1 MHNFKIETTL
11 PFPFL
16 KLTELVTYTEV
27 KKPTGVS
34 YLLLVILKEAKDKKQ
49 KISDLLEIFGV
60 PKVHHEI
67 FAEELRKLISDN
79 ILIAKNP
86 YNINYFHMYALS
98 NFEFTEMGEKVFR
111 EEQIATGKE
120 KSTKIDC
127 YYDVAAKQ
135 LSMKTDPDLEVKM
148 LYDNAFDNSFVLSFE
163 CEKDVESFFNL
174 QKSSSFKV
182 KPAEVITSVE
192 LIEKGSYVAM
202 FLFENKNDLK
212 LYRNCTLNVKVN
224 KEGLAFEFED

>member
-1 MHNFKIETTL
+1 
-11 PFPFL
+11 
-16 KLTELVTYTEV
+16 
-27 KKPTGVS
+27 
-34 YLLLVILKEAKDKKQ
+34 
-49 KISDLLEIFGV
+49 
-60 PKVHHEI
+60 
-67 FAEELRKLISDN
+67 
-79 ILIAKNP
+79 
-86 YNINYFHMYALS
+86 
-98 NFEFTEMGEKVFR
+98 MGEKVFR

-135 LSMKTDPDLEVKM
+135 LSMKNDPDLEVKM

-192 LIEKGSYVAM
+192 LIEKDSYVAM